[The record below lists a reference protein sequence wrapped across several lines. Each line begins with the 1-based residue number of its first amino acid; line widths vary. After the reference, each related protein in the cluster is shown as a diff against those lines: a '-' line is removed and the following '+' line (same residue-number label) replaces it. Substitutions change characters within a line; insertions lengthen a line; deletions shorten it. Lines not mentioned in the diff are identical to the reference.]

1 MLETAFRN
9 ARIVTPAGIV
19 EGDLGIREGRIDTVG
34 QAGKAR
40 HEIDA
45 AGRFLC
51 PGGVTPMHIEQMSG
65 MGQMNADTW
74 ETATRS
80 AAMGGNHGDLLEGQ
94 AKASR
99 LLLQWPITPPGLA
112 RRCVDHAFH
121 AINKQQQLQSIW
133 RGRLRQVIARPG
145 YHHNIG
151 LDDGQILS
159 AMAAAR
165 AHGALVCIHA
175 ENDAIIARPGC
186 SAGRGPGCP
195 A

>member
-1 MLETAFRN
+1 MLETAIRN

-19 EGDLGIREGRIDTVG
+19 EGDLGIREGRIDSIG
-34 QAGKAR
+34 QAGPAR

-51 PGGVTPMHIEQMSG
+51 PGGVDPHCHIEQMSG

-80 AAMGGNHGDLLEGQ
+80 AAMGGTTTVISFAAQ
-94 AKASR
+94 AKG
-99 LLLQWPITPPGLA
+99 QPLA
-112 RRCVDHAFH
+112 AAMADYAARAKRGAAIDHAFH
-121 AINKQQQLQSIW
+121 AIIADTSVADFQSD
-133 RGRLRQVIARPG
+133 LARQIAAGHRSLKLFTT
-145 YHHNIG
+145 YNIG

-165 AHGALVCIHA
+165 A
-175 ENDAIIARPGC
+175 R
-186 SAGRGPGCP
+186 GR
-195 A
+195 